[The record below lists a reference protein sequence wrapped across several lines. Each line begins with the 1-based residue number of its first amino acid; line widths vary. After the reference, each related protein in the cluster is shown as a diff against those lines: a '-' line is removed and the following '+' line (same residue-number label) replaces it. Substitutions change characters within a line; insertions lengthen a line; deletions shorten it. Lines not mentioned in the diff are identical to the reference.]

1 VRDLDGRNR
10 TAYKEALDELKSN
23 FWVDRQTRAIVVSLN
38 LYNGNYNYY
47 CVSQYLL
54 EYSPGGTVVPSATNN
69 IIDLDIFTREYFQTP
84 DLLTKAIPEGVTYIS
99 VLAYLFLF
107 VTKLYRARRV
117 TGTIRG
123 VMRDMWNIL
132 DVLFIGI
139 LLLTIFLRI
148 SYFSMAERQQFDPF
162 RDDYQEMSN
171 IAASYALIF
180 IIESAT
186 VFVCVVKSLKFFALQ
201 KDLMLLQMTLGQA
214 FKDLLVFVA
223 MTIILFVGF
232 VVMGLNIFG
241 MQAPSY
247 NTIINTLGTLFLILL
262 GEFDYAEMN
271 AVSRLWAIIFFIIFV
286 LFMFFVVLNI
296 FLAILN
302 DAYTVVHTQNIWE
315 ELEKRK
321 PLFLREKFEV
331 RRAMWRERRN
341 MARINKLKR
350 EKAKDEKKL
359 KEYVEDRTSKK
370 RRIEAK
376 AACSSHKDEGKKRP
390 PGQKTYPFG

>member
-1 VRDLDGRNR
+1 V
-10 TAYKEALDELKSN
+10 
-23 FWVDRQTRAIVVSLN
+23 
-38 LYNGNYNYY
+38 
-47 CVSQYLL
+47 
-54 EYSPGGTVVPSATNN
+54 
-69 IIDLDIFTREYFQTP
+69 
-84 DLLTKAIPEGVTYIS
+84 
-99 VLAYLFLF
+99 
-107 VTKLYRARRV
+107 
-117 TGTIRG
+117 
-123 VMRDMWNIL
+123 
-132 DVLFIGI
+132 FIGI
-139 LLLTIFLRI
+139 LLITIFLRV
-148 SYFSMAERQQFDPF
+148 SYFLMPERRDFDPF

-180 IIESAT
+180 ITESAT
-186 VFVCVVKSLKFFALQ
+186 VFICVVKSLKFFALQ

-247 NTIINTLGTLFLILL
+247 NTILNTLGTLFLILL

-271 AVSRLWAIIFFIIFV
+271 AVSRIWAIIFFIIFV

-321 PLFLREKFEV
+321 PLSLREKFEV

-341 MARINKLKR
+341 IARINKLKR
-350 EKAKDEKKL
+350 EKVKQEKKRKREFEKHIKNKSL
-359 KEYVEDRTSKK
+359 MDKIGK
-370 RRIEAK
+370 RRPDKGPTDSGADRKETRG
-376 AACSSHKDEGKKRP
+376 SSRKLK
-390 PGQKTYPFG
+390 PFG